1 MNNKA
6 AVEFLKEIEKFK
18 TCERTCR
25 TTDTTRAESD
35 AEHSWHL
42 ATFLL
47 LLEDE
52 LTGVDFAKVLKLAL
66 IHDLP
71 EIYAGDTNPY
81 RGDLKNK
88 EENEKEAAN
97 KLFNILPSTPRLKFK
112 QLFEEYLN
120 QTTVEARFVKSADKL
135 MPLIQNLCT
144 NNEYSSYRKLQVDY
158 QEAKDYLDQY
168 FQVDD
173 ILKTLYESLLEEAKV
188 KGVFFNNNKR
198 INKS

>member
-1 MNNKA
+1 MNNE
-6 AVEFLKEIEKFK
+6 AVVDFLKEIEKFK

-52 LTGVDFAKVLKLAL
+52 LPEADFPKVLKLAL

-81 RGDLKNK
+81 RSDLTNK
-88 EENEKEAAN
+88 EENEKAAAD
-97 KLFNILPSTPRLKFK
+97 KLFNMLPSTPKLKFK

-120 QTTVEARFVKSADKL
+120 QTTIEARLVKSADKL

-144 NNEYSSYRKLQVDY
+144 NNEYSSYRKLEVDY
-158 QEAKDYLDQY
+158 QEAKEYLDKY
-168 FQVDD
+168 FQTGGV
-173 ILKTLYESLLEEAKV
+173 LKQMYENLLQEAKA
-188 KGVFFNNNKR
+188 KGVFY
-198 INKS
+198 

>member
-1 MNNKA
+1 MNNE
-6 AVEFLKEIEKFK
+6 AVVDFLKEIEKFK

-52 LTGVDFAKVLKLAL
+52 LPEADFPKVLKLAL

-81 RGDLKNK
+81 RSDLTNK
-88 EENEKEAAN
+88 EANEKAAAD
-97 KLFNILPSTPRLKFK
+97 KLFNMLQSTHKLKFK
-112 QLFEEYLN
+112 QLFEEYIN
-120 QTTVEARFVKSADKL
+120 QTTIEARLVKSADKL

-144 NNEYSSYRKLQVDY
+144 NNEYSSYRKLEVDY
-158 QEAKDYLDQY
+158 QEAKEYLDKY
-168 FQVDD
+168 FQTGGV
-173 ILKTLYESLLEEAKV
+173 LKQMYENLLQEAKA
-188 KGVFFNNNKR
+188 KGVFY
-198 INKS
+198 

>member
-1 MNNKA
+1 MNNE
-6 AVEFLKEIEKFK
+6 AVVDFLKEIEKFK

-52 LTGVDFAKVLKLAL
+52 LPEADFPKVLKLAL

-81 RGDLKNK
+81 RGDLTNK
-88 EENEKEAAN
+88 EENEKAAAD
-97 KLFNILPSTPRLKFK
+97 KLFNMLPSTPKLKFK

-120 QTTVEARFVKSADKL
+120 QTTIEARLVKSADKL

-144 NNEYSSYRKLQVDY
+144 NNEYSSYRKLEVDY
-158 QEAKDYLDQY
+158 QEAKEYLDKY
-168 FQVDD
+168 FQTGGV
-173 ILKTLYESLLEEAKV
+173 LKQMYENLLQEAKA
-188 KGVFFNNNKR
+188 KGVFY
-198 INKS
+198 

>member
-1 MNNKA
+1 MNNE
-6 AVEFLKEIEKFK
+6 AVVDFLKEIEKFK

-52 LTGVDFAKVLKLAL
+52 LPEVDFTRVLKLAL

-81 RGDLKNK
+81 RSDLTNK
-88 EENEKEAAN
+88 EENEKVAAD
-97 KLFNILPSTPRLKFK
+97 KLFNMLPSTL
-112 QLFEEYLN
+112 
-120 QTTVEARFVKSADKL
+120 
-135 MPLIQNLCT
+135 
-144 NNEYSSYRKLQVDY
+144 
-158 QEAKDYLDQY
+158 
-168 FQVDD
+168 
-173 ILKTLYESLLEEAKV
+173 
-188 KGVFFNNNKR
+188 
-198 INKS
+198 

>member
-1 MNNKA
+1 MNNE
-6 AVEFLKEIEKFK
+6 AVVDFLKEIEKFK

-52 LTGVDFAKVLKLAL
+52 LPEADFPKVLKLAL

-81 RGDLKNK
+81 RGDLTNK
-88 EENEKEAAN
+88 EANEKAAAD
-97 KLFNILPSTPRLKFK
+97 KLFNMLPSTPKLKFK

-120 QTTVEARFVKSADKL
+120 QTTIEARLVKSADKL

-144 NNEYSSYRKLQVDY
+144 NNEYSSYRKLEVDY
-158 QEAKDYLDQY
+158 QEAKEYLDKY
-168 FQVDD
+168 FQTGGV
-173 ILKTLYESLLEEAKV
+173 LKQMYENLLQEAKA
-188 KGVFFNNNKR
+188 KGVFY
-198 INKS
+198 

>member
-1 MNNKA
+1 MNNE
-6 AVEFLKEIEKFK
+6 AVVDFLKEIEKFK

-52 LTGVDFAKVLKLAL
+52 LPEVDFTRVLKLAL

-81 RGDLKNK
+81 RSDLTNK
-88 EENEKEAAN
+88 EENEKVAAD
-97 KLFNILPSTPRLKFK
+97 KLFNMLPSTLQHKFTE
-112 QLFEEYLN
+112 LFEEYLN
-120 QTTVEARFVKSADKL
+120 QTTIEARLVKSADKL

-144 NNEYSSYRKLQVDY
+144 NNEYSSYRKLEVDY
-158 QEAKDYLDQY
+158 QEAKDYLDKY
-168 FQVDD
+168 FKTDG
-173 ILKTLYESLLEEAKV
+173 ILKQMYETLLQEAKV
-188 KGVFFNNNKR
+188 KGVFFNNTQNT
-198 INKS
+198 

>member
-6 AVEFLKEIEKFK
+6 VVDFLKEIEKFK

-52 LTGVDFAKVLKLAL
+52 LPEADFPKVLKLAL

-81 RGDLKNK
+81 RSDLTNK
-88 EENEKEAAN
+88 EENEKAAAD
-97 KLFNILPSTPRLKFK
+97 KLFNMLPSTPKLKFK

-120 QTTVEARFVKSADKL
+120 QTTIEARLVKSADKL

-144 NNEYSSYRKLQVDY
+144 NNEYSSYRKLEVDY
-158 QEAKDYLDQY
+158 QEAKEYLDKY
-168 FQVDD
+168 FQTGGV
-173 ILKTLYESLLEEAKV
+173 LKQMYENLLQEAKA
-188 KGVFFNNNKR
+188 KGVFY
-198 INKS
+198 

>member
-1 MNNKA
+1 MNNE
-6 AVEFLKEIEKFK
+6 AVVDFLKEIEKFK

-52 LTGVDFAKVLKLAL
+52 LPEADFTKVLKLAL

-81 RGDLKNK
+81 RSDLTNK
-88 EENEKEAAN
+88 EENEKAAAD
-97 KLFNILPSTPRLKFK
+97 KLFNMLPSTPKLKFK

-120 QTTVEARFVKSADKL
+120 QTTIEARLVKSADKL

-144 NNEYSSYRKLQVDY
+144 NNEYSSYRKLEVDY
-158 QEAKDYLDQY
+158 QEAKEYLDKY
-168 FQVDD
+168 FQTGGV
-173 ILKTLYESLLEEAKV
+173 LKQMYENLLQEAKA
-188 KGVFFNNNKR
+188 KGVFY
-198 INKS
+198 

>member
-1 MNNKA
+1 MNNE
-6 AVEFLKEIEKFK
+6 AVVDFLKEIEKFK

-52 LTGVDFAKVLKLAL
+52 LPEADFPKVLKLAL

-81 RGDLKNK
+81 RSDLTNK
-88 EENEKEAAN
+88 EANEKAAAD
-97 KLFNILPSTPRLKFK
+97 KLFNMLPSTPKLKFK

-120 QTTVEARFVKSADKL
+120 QTTIEARLVKSADKL

-144 NNEYSSYRKLQVDY
+144 NNEYSSYRKLEVDY
-158 QEAKDYLDQY
+158 QEAKEYLDKY
-168 FQVDD
+168 FQTGGV
-173 ILKTLYESLLEEAKV
+173 LKQMYENLLQEAKA
-188 KGVFFNNNKR
+188 KGVFY
-198 INKS
+198 

>member
-1 MNNKA
+1 MNNE
-6 AVEFLKEIEKFK
+6 AVVDFLKEIEKFK

-52 LTGVDFAKVLKLAL
+52 LPEADFPKVLKLAL

-81 RGDLKNK
+81 RSDLTNK
-88 EENEKEAAN
+88 EANEKAAAD
-97 KLFNILPSTPRLKFK
+97 KLFNMLPSTLKLKFK

-120 QTTVEARFVKSADKL
+120 QTTIEARLVKSADKL

-144 NNEYSSYRKLQVDY
+144 NNEYSSYRKLEVDY
-158 QEAKDYLDQY
+158 QEAKEYLDKY
-168 FQVDD
+168 FQTSGV
-173 ILKTLYESLLEEAKV
+173 LKQMYENLLQEAKA
-188 KGVFFNNNKR
+188 KGVFY
-198 INKS
+198 

>member
-1 MNNKA
+1 MNNE
-6 AVEFLKEIEKFK
+6 AVVDFLKEIEKFK

-52 LTGVDFAKVLKLAL
+52 LPEADFTKVLKLAL

-81 RGDLKNK
+81 RGDLTNK
-88 EENEKEAAN
+88 EANEKAAAD
-97 KLFNILPSTPRLKFK
+97 KLFNMLPSTPKLKFK

-120 QTTVEARFVKSADKL
+120 QTTIEARLVKSADKL

-144 NNEYSSYRKLQVDY
+144 NNEYSSYRKLEVDY
-158 QEAKDYLDQY
+158 QEAKEYLDKY
-168 FQVDD
+168 FQTGGV
-173 ILKTLYESLLEEAKV
+173 LKQMYENLLQEAKA
-188 KGVFFNNNKR
+188 KGVFY
-198 INKS
+198 

>member
-1 MNNKA
+1 MNNE
-6 AVEFLKEIEKFK
+6 AVVDFLKEIEKFK

-52 LTGVDFAKVLKLAL
+52 LPEVDFTRVLKLAL

-81 RGDLKNK
+81 RSDLTNK
-88 EENEKEAAN
+88 EENEKVAAD
-97 KLFNILPSTPRLKFK
+97 KLFNMLPSTLQHKFTE
-112 QLFEEYLN
+112 LFEEYLS
-120 QTTVEARFVKSADKL
+120 QTTIEARLVKSADKL

-144 NNEYSSYRKLQVDY
+144 NNEYSSYRKLEVDY
-158 QEAKDYLDQY
+158 QEAKDYLDKY
-168 FQVDD
+168 FKTDG
-173 ILKTLYESLLEEAKV
+173 ILKQMYETLLQEAKV
-188 KGVFFNNNKR
+188 KGVFFNNTQNT
-198 INKS
+198 

>member
-1 MNNKA
+1 MNNE
-6 AVEFLKEIEKFK
+6 AVVDFLKEIEKFK
-18 TCERTCR
+18 TCERTCH

-52 LTGVDFAKVLKLAL
+52 LPEADFTKVLKLAL

-81 RGDLKNK
+81 RSDLTNK
-88 EENEKEAAN
+88 EENEKAAAD
-97 KLFNILPSTPRLKFK
+97 KLFNMLPSTPKLKFK

-120 QTTVEARFVKSADKL
+120 QTTIEARLVKSADKL

-144 NNEYSSYRKLQVDY
+144 NNEYSSYRKLEVDY
-158 QEAKDYLDQY
+158 QEAKEYLDKY
-168 FQVDD
+168 FQTGGV
-173 ILKTLYESLLEEAKV
+173 LKQMYENLLQEAKA
-188 KGVFFNNNKR
+188 KGVFY
-198 INKS
+198 

>member
-1 MNNKA
+1 MNNE
-6 AVEFLKEIEKFK
+6 AVVDFLKEIEKFK

-52 LTGVDFAKVLKLAL
+52 LPEVDFTRVLKLAL

-81 RGDLKNK
+81 RSDLKNK
-88 EENEKEAAN
+88 EENEKAAAD
-97 KLFNILPSTPRLKFK
+97 KLFNMLPSTPKLKFK

-120 QTTVEARFVKSADKL
+120 QTTIEARLVKSADKL

-144 NNEYSSYRKLQVDY
+144 NNEYSSYRKLEVDY
-158 QEAKDYLDQY
+158 QEAKEYLDKY
-168 FQVDD
+168 FQTSGV
-173 ILKTLYESLLEEAKV
+173 LKQMYENLLQEAKA
-188 KGVFFNNNKR
+188 KGVFY
-198 INKS
+198 

>member
-1 MNNKA
+1 MNNE
-6 AVEFLKEIEKFK
+6 AVVDFLKEIEKFK

-52 LTGVDFAKVLKLAL
+52 LPEADFPKVLKLAL

-71 EIYAGDTNPY
+71 EIYAGDANPY
-81 RGDLKNK
+81 RSDLTNK
-88 EENEKEAAN
+88 EENEKAAAD
-97 KLFNILPSTPRLKFK
+97 KLFNMLPSTPKLKFK

-120 QTTVEARFVKSADKL
+120 QTTIEARLVKSADKL

-144 NNEYSSYRKLQVDY
+144 NNEYSSYRKLEVDY
-158 QEAKDYLDQY
+158 QEAKEYLDKY
-168 FQVDD
+168 FQTGGV
-173 ILKTLYESLLEEAKV
+173 LKQMYENLLQEAKA
-188 KGVFFNNNKR
+188 KGVFY
-198 INKS
+198 

>member
-1 MNNKA
+1 MNNE
-6 AVEFLKEIEKFK
+6 AVVDFLKEIEKFK

-52 LTGVDFAKVLKLAL
+52 LPEADFTKVLKLAL

-71 EIYAGDTNPY
+71 EIYAGDANPY
-81 RGDLKNK
+81 RSDLTNK
-88 EENEKEAAN
+88 EENKKATAD
-97 KLFNILPSTPRLKFK
+97 KLFNMLPSTPKLKFK

-120 QTTVEARFVKSADKL
+120 QTTIEARLVKSADKL

-144 NNEYSSYRKLQVDY
+144 NNEYSSYRKLEVDY
-158 QEAKDYLDQY
+158 QEAKEYLDKY
-168 FQVDD
+168 FQTGGV
-173 ILKTLYESLLEEAKV
+173 LKQMYENLLQEAKA
-188 KGVFFNNNKR
+188 KGVFY
-198 INKS
+198 

>member
-6 AVEFLKEIEKFK
+6 VVDFLKEIEKFK

-52 LTGVDFAKVLKLAL
+52 LPEADFPKVLKLAL

-81 RGDLKNK
+81 RSDLTNK
-88 EENEKEAAN
+88 EANEKAAAD
-97 KLFNILPSTPRLKFK
+97 KLFNMLPSTPKLKFK

-120 QTTVEARFVKSADKL
+120 QTTIEARLVKSADKL

-144 NNEYSSYRKLQVDY
+144 NNEYSSYRKLEVDY
-158 QEAKDYLDQY
+158 QEAKEYLDKY
-168 FQVDD
+168 FQTGGV
-173 ILKTLYESLLEEAKV
+173 LKQMYENLLQEAKA
-188 KGVFFNNNKR
+188 KGVFY
-198 INKS
+198 

>member
-1 MNNKA
+1 MNNE
-6 AVEFLKEIEKFK
+6 AVVDFLKEIEKFK

-52 LTGVDFAKVLKLAL
+52 LPEADFTKVLKLAL

-71 EIYAGDTNPY
+71 EIYAGDANPY
-81 RGDLKNK
+81 RSDLTNK
-88 EENEKEAAN
+88 EENEKAAAD
-97 KLFNILPSTPRLKFK
+97 KLFNMLPSTPKLKFK

-120 QTTVEARFVKSADKL
+120 QTTIEARLVKSADKL

-144 NNEYSSYRKLQVDY
+144 NNEYSSYRKLEVDY
-158 QEAKDYLDQY
+158 QEAKEYLDKY
-168 FQVDD
+168 FQTGGV
-173 ILKTLYESLLEEAKV
+173 LKQMYENLLQEAKA
-188 KGVFFNNNKR
+188 KGVFY
-198 INKS
+198 